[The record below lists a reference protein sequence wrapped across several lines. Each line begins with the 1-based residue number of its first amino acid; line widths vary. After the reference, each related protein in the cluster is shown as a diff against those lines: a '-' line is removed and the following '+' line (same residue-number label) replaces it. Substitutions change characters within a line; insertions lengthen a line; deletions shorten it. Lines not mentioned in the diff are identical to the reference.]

1 VGVRENE
8 TKTGNGAGFEGVG
21 EVFLASRSPR
31 RRALLNEAGLPH
43 RFGHPGIED
52 SELEPGR
59 VSPAQWVAALAY
71 LKARAG
77 MESIKRDADVVIGAD
92 TACMKDGELIGTPA
106 DAAEA
111 ERIVRRLSRG
121 RHEVVTGVALLE
133 PRTGRRDLFVD
144 RASVSVGDLSDDMV
158 REYIASGQ
166 WSGKAGAYNLSERI
180 AGGWPIEY
188 VGRADTIM
196 GLPVAPL
203 KKRLARLSA
212 AESAA

>member
-1 VGVRENE
+1 MGVRENQI
-8 TKTGNGAGFEGVG
+8 KTGNDGAG

-31 RRALLNEAGLPH
+31 RRQLLNEAGLSH

-77 MESIKRDADVVIGAD
+77 MESIQNNADVVIGAD
-92 TACMKDGELIGTPA
+92 TACVKDGELIGTPA
-106 DAAEA
+106 DAVEA

-121 RHEVVTGVALLE
+121 RHEVVTGVAVLE
-133 PRTGRRDLFVD
+133 PRTGRRELFVD
-144 RASVSVGDLSDDMV
+144 RASVNVGDLSDDMV
-158 REYIASGQ
+158 RDYIASGQ
-166 WSGKAGAYNLSERI
+166 WAGKAGAYNLSERI

-188 VGRADTIM
+188 VGRPDTIM

-203 KKRLARLSA
+203 KQRLARLA
-212 AESAA
+212 ATETAA

>member
-1 VGVRENE
+1 MGVDENE
-8 TKTGNGAGFEGVG
+8 TRAGGNFG

-31 RRALLNEAGLPH
+31 RRALLNEAGVAH

-77 MESIKRDADVVIGAD
+77 LESIQNEADVVIGAD
-92 TACMKDGELIGTPA
+92 TACVKDGELIGTPA
-106 DAAEA
+106 DAEEA
-111 ERIVRRLSRG
+111 ERIVRRLARG
-121 RHEVVTGVALLE
+121 RHEVVTGVAVLE
-133 PRTGRRDLFVD
+133 PRSGRRELFVD
-144 RASVSVGDLSDDMV
+144 RASVNVGEISDQQV
-158 REYIASGQ
+158 RDYIASGQ
-166 WSGKAGAYNLSERI
+166 WAGKAGAYNLSERI

-196 GLPVAPL
+196 GLPIAPL
-203 KKRLARLSA
+203 KRRLARLAAAGSA
-212 AESAA
+212 A

>member
-1 VGVRENE
+1 MREDM
-8 TKTGNGAGFEGVG
+8 TKTGGEGAG

-31 RRALLNEAGLPH
+31 RRQLLSEAGLPH
-43 RFGHPGIED
+43 RFGHPGVED

-77 MESIKRDADVVIGAD
+77 IEAQGGGDSFDVVIGAD
-92 TACMKDGELIGTPA
+92 TACVKDGELIGTPA

-121 RHEVVTGVALLE
+121 RHEVVTGVAVLS
-133 PRTGRRDLFVD
+133 PRTGRRELFVD

-158 REYIASGQ
+158 RDYIASGA
-166 WSGKAGAYNLSERI
+166 WAGKAGAYNLSERI

-196 GLPVAPL
+196 GLPVGPL
-203 KKRLARLSA
+203 KQRLARLTATEA
-212 AESAA
+212 AA

>member
-1 VGVRENE
+1 MVVRENQIQ
-8 TKTGNGAGFEGVG
+8 TGNDGIGD
-21 EVFLASRSPR
+21 VFLASRSPR
-31 RRALLNEAGLPH
+31 RRQLLHEAGLSH

-77 MESIKRDADVVIGAD
+77 MESIQNNADVVIGAD
-92 TACMKDGELIGTPA
+92 TACVKDGELIGTPA

-111 ERIVRRLSRG
+111 EKIVRRLSRG
-121 RHEVVTGVALLE
+121 RHEVVTGVAILE
-133 PRTGRRDLFVD
+133 PRTGRRNLFVD
-144 RASVSVGDLSDDMV
+144 RASVNVGDLSDDMV
-158 REYIASGQ
+158 RDYIASGQ
-166 WSGKAGAYNLSERI
+166 WAGKAGAYNLTERI

-203 KKRLARLSA
+203 KQRLARIAA
-212 AESAA
+212 AETAA